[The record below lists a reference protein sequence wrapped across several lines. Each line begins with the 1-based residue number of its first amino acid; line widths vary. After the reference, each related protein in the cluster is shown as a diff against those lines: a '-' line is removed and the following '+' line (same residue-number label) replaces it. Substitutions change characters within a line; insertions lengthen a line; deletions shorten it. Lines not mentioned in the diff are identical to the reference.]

1 MKKQKLK
8 SVTSNI
14 DAIET
19 KVEQIEITTQPK
31 VKRNLLTIATPKKSI
46 QMI

>member
-14 DAIET
+14 DVVET
-19 KVEQIEITTQPK
+19 KVEQIEPVIQPK
-31 VKRNLLTIATPKKSI
+31 VKRNLLTIGTPKKSI
-46 QMI
+46 HMI